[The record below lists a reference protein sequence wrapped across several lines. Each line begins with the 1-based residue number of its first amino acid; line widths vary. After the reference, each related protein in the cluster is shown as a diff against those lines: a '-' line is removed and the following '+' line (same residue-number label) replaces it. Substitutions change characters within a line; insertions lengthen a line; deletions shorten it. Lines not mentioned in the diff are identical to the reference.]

1 MTEPKK
7 TNTNPQTK
15 AQIEANVPLSGP
27 TVVLNTDGTPKTDSL
42 PSEVASAPDVSP
54 VNRTQTDEF
63 YELPA
68 VSNVPA
74 APKEEEIAPVPEVTN
89 EAVDLTEHKT
99 GQAANTTGGQLDLA
113 IDRFHKLQ
121 EDALSERVFIGT
133 ATVAA
138 KLDLLNRMDVLAQ
151 EASQPVANKI
161 ALIRA
166 AL

>member
-1 MTEPKK
+1 MVIDMTEPKN
-7 TNTNPQTK
+7 TNTKPLTK
-15 AQIEANVPLSGP
+15 AVIESTTAESP
-27 TVVLNTDGTPKTDSL
+27 VVAGTPELTGL
-42 PSEVASAPDVSP
+42 PTETIAP
-54 VNRTQTDEF
+54 VNHTQTDEF

-89 EAVDLTEHKT
+89 DTVDLSEHKT
-99 GQAANTTGGQLDLA
+99 GLPSNTTGGQLDIA

-121 EDALSERVFIGT
+121 AEAVADPD
-133 ATVAA
+133 TVAA
-138 KLDLLNRMDVLAQ
+138 KLDLLSRLDVLHG
-151 EASQPVANKI
+151 EANQLVANKI

>member
-7 TNTNPQTK
+7 TNTKPQTK
-15 AQIEANVPLSGP
+15 A
-27 TVVLNTDGTPKTDSL
+27 TVETGTDAK
-42 PSEVASAPDVSP
+42 P
-54 VNRTQTDEF
+54 VNNVQTDEF

-74 APKEEEIAPVPEVTN
+74 APKEAEIAPVPEVTN

-121 EDALSERVFIGT
+121 AEAVAEPD
-133 ATVAA
+133 TVAA

-151 EASQPVANKI
+151 EASQLVANKI